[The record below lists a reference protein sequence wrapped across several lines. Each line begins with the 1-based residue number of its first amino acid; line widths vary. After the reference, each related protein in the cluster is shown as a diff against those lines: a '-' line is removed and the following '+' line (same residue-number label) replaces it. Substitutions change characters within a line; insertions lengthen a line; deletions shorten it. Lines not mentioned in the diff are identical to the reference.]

1 MKVLYAPDTLPGQ
14 PQGCHNLVHNGCRWR
29 NARLYGG
36 SRPEEKS
43 DVALLYGMSQLIK
56 YS

>member
-1 MKVLYAPDTLPGQ
+1 MKVLYALGTLPGQ
-14 PQGCHNLVHNGCRWR
+14 SQGCHNPVHNGGRRR